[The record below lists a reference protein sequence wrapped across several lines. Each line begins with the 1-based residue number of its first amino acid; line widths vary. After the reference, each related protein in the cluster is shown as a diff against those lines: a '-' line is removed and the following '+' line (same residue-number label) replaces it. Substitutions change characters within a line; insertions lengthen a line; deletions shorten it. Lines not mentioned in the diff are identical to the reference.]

1 MTPGKDL
8 KLWEIADL
16 GDPKEASAKTR
27 TYDRMTPK
35 QMADWNRAYG
45 PKNQAFIEAKLTS
58 KELARWK
65 YKRYLKDYLHCIASV
80 DDSVGK
86 MLDYLEANGLTENT
100 VVIYSS
106 DQAFYLGERGW
117 FDKRWMYEQSLRTP
131 LLVRWPGHIK
141 PGAVNNDIVSNL
153 DFAETFLEIAGVGI
167 PGDMQSASLV
177 PVLEGNTP
185 SDWRDSFYYHY
196 YEGGGHRVP
205 RHYGI
210 TDGRRKLIYFYT
222 LDE

>member
-1 MTPGKDL
+1 
-8 KLWEIADL
+8 
-16 GDPKEASAKTR
+16 
-27 TYDRMTPK
+27 
-35 QMADWNRAYG
+35 
-45 PKNQAFIEAKLTS
+45 
-58 KELARWK
+58 
-65 YKRYLKDYLHCIASV
+65 
-80 DDSVGK
+80 

-106 DQAFYLGERGW
+106 DQGCYLGEHGW

-131 LLVRWPGHIK
+131 LLVRWPGHIR

-153 DFAETFLEIAGVGI
+153 NFAETFLEIAGVEI
-167 PGDMQSASLV
+167 PGDMQGASLV

-205 RHYGI
+205 RQYGI

-222 LDE
+222 LDEWEYFDLEKDPNEINSLYRNPEFASDIAEMKAKLATQRSRLEVTRAERPLKDVEKEWLDNRKK